1 MDRESEIR
9 NLKRIIKEL
18 DFARDNS
25 LSLRNLS
32 KRDERFKREMEK
44 LTKRIHDSIFL
55 ATAIKE
61 TIEKE
66 GEENK

>member
-66 GEENK
+66 GENK

>member
-1 MDRESEIR
+1 MATDEITLFVSILTCLY
-9 NLKRIIKEL
+9 N
-18 DFARDNS
+18 ARDNS

-66 GEENK
+66 GENK